1 MHDYWIYLIWTLSI
15 FILGSISAGD
25 LISKLAG
32 VNIRNVGTGN
42 PGAANIYRE
51 IGKPY
56 GISVVLL
63 DVLKGA
69 IATLPLYFLEF
80 PVPMLAISAAAVI
93 LGHLF
98 PIFWKF
104 HGGTGMATAMGCSMG
119 LLPMGGLV
127 AIPVATLIIL
137 FSKNTGYTG
146 GVFFL
151 TVVIV
156 GSIFHDDVLVPIAT
170 VIVAATTILI
180 KSKIQYQD
188 E

>member
-1 MHDYWIYLIWTLSI
+1 MHDYWIYSIWTLSI
-15 FILGSISAGD
+15 FILGSISVGD
-25 LISKLAG
+25 LVSRLAG
-32 VNIRNVGTGN
+32 VNIRTVGTGN

-63 DVLKGA
+63 DVVKGA

-80 PVPMLAISAAAVI
+80 PLPMLAISTAAVI
-93 LGHLF
+93 VGHLF

-104 HGGTGMATAMGCSMG
+104 NGGTGMATAMGCSMG
-119 LLPMGGLV
+119 LLPMGGLI
-127 AIPVATLIIL
+127 AIPVATLTIF

-151 TVVIV
+151 TVVLV
-156 GSIFHDDVLVPIAT
+156 GSVFHNDVFIPVAT
-170 VIVAATTILI
+170 VIVVAATILI